1 MARGPRYVVKF
12 RRRREG
18 KTNYRKRLALLKS
31 GKPRFVFRRTLTKII
46 GQVITYEEKGD
57 KTLVAVTSEELKKF
71 GWKAG
76 LKNTPAS
83 YLTGLLLGLKA
94 KEKGIN
100 EGVFDLGLY
109 SPTRGNR
116 AFAFLKGLVDA
127 GIKIPHSEERF
138 PSEDRIKGVHISN
151 FEKKKDYDFSQYRI
165 ELKELPKHFE
175 EIKEKIIN
183 SFKG

>member
-18 KTNYRKRLALLKS
+18 KTNYKKRLALLKS

-46 GQVITYEEKGD
+46 GQVIIYEEKGD
-57 KTLVAVTSEELKKF
+57 KTVVSTTSLELKKY

-76 LKNTPAS
+76 LKNTPAA
-83 YLTGLLLGLKA
+83 YLTWLLLGLKA
-94 KEKGIN
+94 KKKNIN
-100 EGVFDLGLY
+100 EGVFDFGIY

-116 AFAFLKGLVDA
+116 GFAFLKGIIDA
-127 GIKIPHSEERF
+127 GIKIPHSDEKFPEEGRIRGEHIANF
-138 PSEDRIKGVHISN
+138 VKKEHHFSEYG
-151 FEKKKDYDFSQYRI
+151 I

-175 EIKEKIIN
+175 EVEEKILK
-183 SFKG
+183 SF